1 MKSLVKVVLLLLK
14 WAVLL
19 IIGLEL
25 LAFAIVS
32 ISNYI
37 IYGHIRDGSRAI
49 YDPYTLFRSSSGV
62 RHTTSFC
69 PQPGKATKTIW
80 MFGGSTMR
88 GSTENDD
95 ATIASYL
102 AKEINELN
110 LNTCWSVVNYGE
122 NSYNSLMEVQYLQKE
137 LIQNDYQPDIVLFY
151 DGANDCVYFAQHRTA
166 EGHHGY
172 RRAKGLIE
180 SYYKSFFGV
189 FKALNAA
196 YYASFTKELH
206 DKLMQVQF
214 DINPSSPEFQEHVK
228 QVGKRYTYVNRISA
242 CFGAHFL
249 LFWQPAQWVE
259 NQEVMVE
266 VREKESRHFI
276 NTERFAS
283 MRNNFLT
290 TYEALEHSLTDRPY
304 FVDFRNVLTSRQ
316 TVGYMPDGVH
326 LTDTGRELVAR
337 GMLQVLLQRGLL

>member
-1 MKSLVKVVLLLLK
+1 
-14 WAVLL
+14 
-19 IIGLEL
+19 
-25 LAFAIVS
+25 
-32 ISNYI
+32 
-37 IYGHIRDGSRAI
+37 
-49 YDPYTLFRSSSGV
+49 
-62 RHTTSFC
+62 
-69 PQPGKATKTIW
+69 
-80 MFGGSTMR
+80 MR

-102 AKEINELN
+102 AKEINGLN

-206 DKLMQVQF
+206 DKLMQVQI

-228 QVGKRYTYVNRISA
+228 QVGETLHLCESHLRLLRRTFY
-242 CFGAHFL
+242 L

-283 MRNNFLT
+283 MRNNFPHHLR
-290 TYEALEHSLTDRPY
+290 SLGA
-304 FVDFRNVLTSRQ
+304 Q
-316 TVGYMPDGVH
+316 PDGPALFLWIFATCSLHAKPWATCRTAFISLILAVNWW
-326 LTDTGRELVAR
+326 R
-337 GMLQVLLQRGLL
+337 GACLQVLLQRGLL